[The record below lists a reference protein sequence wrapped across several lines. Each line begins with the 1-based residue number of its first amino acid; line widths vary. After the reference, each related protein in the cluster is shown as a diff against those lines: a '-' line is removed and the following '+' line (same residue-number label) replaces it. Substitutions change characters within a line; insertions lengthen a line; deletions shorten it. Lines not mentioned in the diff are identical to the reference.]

1 MKESSQIFH
10 PSTNTI
16 AKVTIFGAVFFV
28 AAIVVVGWYL
38 VRSQWVTGV
47 DVPVEQPVPFSHQH
61 HVAALGVDCRYCHSS
76 VEVSSNAGIPP
87 TYTCMTCHSQI
98 WSDSPTLKPVRDSLA
113 NNTPI
118 QWNRVYNLPDFVYFN
133 HSIHVNKGVGC
144 VTCHGRVDQ
153 MPLMAKAQTL
163 HMEWCL
169 GCHRAPEQYIR
180 PREEVFNM
188 DWQPPNGDQLALGRQ
203 LVQEYHIQSV
213 SVLTSCST
221 CHH

>member
-1 MKESSQIFH
+1 MLQ
-10 PSTNTI
+10 
-16 AKVTIFGAVFFV
+16 
-28 AAIVVVGWYL
+28 
-38 VRSQWVTGV
+38 
-47 DVPVEQPVPFSHQH
+47 
-61 HVAALGVDCRYCHSS
+61 
-76 VEVSSNAGIPP
+76 
-87 TYTCMTCHSQI
+87 
-98 WSDSPTLKPVRDSLA
+98 PVRDSLA

-133 HSIHVNKGVGC
+133 HSIHVDKGVGC
-144 VTCHGRVDQ
+144 VTCHGQVDQ

-188 DWQPPNGDQLALGRQ
+188 DYQPPNGDQLTLGRQ

>member
-1 MKESSQIFH
+1 MAQNGQIFH

-16 AKVTIFGAVFFV
+16 AKVTIYGAVFFV
-28 AAIVVVGWYL
+28 AGVIVVGWYL

-47 DVPVEQPVPFSHQH
+47 DVPIEQPVPFSHQH
-61 HVAALGVDCRYCHSS
+61 HVAGLGIDCRYCHSS

-87 TYTCMTCHSQI
+87 TYTCMSCHSQI
-98 WSDSPTLKPVRDSLA
+98 WSDSPMLKPVRDSLA
-113 NNTPI
+113 DDTPI

-188 DWQPPNGDQLALGRQ
+188 EWQPPNGDQLTLGRQ
-203 LVQEYHIQSV
+203 LVKAYHIQSV